1 MKLISTHLIYILLFL
16 AGNLSAQE
24 LLSLD
29 EAISLG
35 LENNFSVRIARNSE
49 RIAGNNNTKGN
60 AGMLPIF
67 RTTSNVSY
75 TSNNTIQKFFSG
87 DERSGTGAGNTSIR
101 LGAEL
106 TWTAFDGFRMFAA
119 KDRLDLAEQRSFMFT
134 RRSMHDLVSQI
145 QTAYMR
151 LIRIRQQMEIVEQSI
166 ELNQALKTLAEQKLK
181 LGATTELE
189 LLQTTNLLNAD
200 SSALLN
206 LKDQLTQSKTGLNRL
221 IGIDPG
227 TEFDVPL
234 QLPEEILPAQD
245 QLMELAIQQ
254 NFDLKL
260 LDYDEQI
267 ALAQIKEAR
276 SALFPTVNL
285 NAGFNYA
292 YSKSEVGFLLSNR
305 SFGPTVGISVT
316 YNIFPGRNIKNDIA
330 NIEILKENLGIS
342 REQTT
347 LDMNATIVQLYQQ
360 YEALVELQAL
370 ETRNVETAERSTALA
385 QQLYQAGKATN
396 FEVREAILA
405 EIRVKDRL
413 SDIYFRKKLA
423 EISLKATAGI
433 PLYENN

>member
-1 MKLISTHLIYILLFL
+1 MKLISTQLLYVLLFL
-16 AGNLSAQE
+16 VGNLSAQE
-24 LLSLD
+24 ILSLD

-35 LENNFSVRIARNSE
+35 LENNFSVRLAQNNE
-49 RIAGNNNTKGN
+49 RIAVNNNTKGN

-87 DERSGTGAGNTSIR
+87 DERSGTGAGNTSLR

-119 KDRLDLAEQRSFMFT
+119 KDRLDLTEQRSFMFT

-166 ELNQALKTLAEQKLK
+166 ELNLSLKTLAEQKLK

-206 LKDQLTQSKTGLNRL
+206 LKDQLSQSKTGLNRL
-221 IGIDPG
+221 IGIDPA

-234 QLPEEILPAQD
+234 QLPEEVLPAQD

-305 SFGPTVGISVT
+305 SFGPTVGLSVT

-330 NIEILKENLGIS
+330 NVEILKENLGIT

-370 ETRNVETAERSTALA
+370 ETRNVATAERSTALA

-433 PLYENN
+433 PLYATN

>member
-1 MKLISTHLIYILLFL
+1 MKLIRLYFIYLFFIQ
-16 AGNLSAQE
+16 AGILSAQD

-29 EAISLG
+29 EAIRLG
-35 LENNFSVRIARNSE
+35 LENNFSVRIAQNNE

-119 KDRLDLAEQRSFMFT
+119 KDRLDLTEQRSFLFT

-151 LIRIRQQMEIVEQSI
+151 LIRIKQQMEIVEQSI
-166 ELNQALKTLAEQKLK
+166 GLNQALKILAEEKLK

-189 LLQTTNLLNAD
+189 LLQTSNLLNAD

-206 LKDQLTQSKTGLNRL
+206 LKDQLAQSKTGLNRL
-221 IGIDPG
+221 IGIDPA
-227 TEFDVPL
+227 TSFDVPL
-234 QLPEEILPAQD
+234 QLPEEVLPEKEA
-245 QLMELAIQQ
+245 LMDLALQQ
-254 NFDLKL
+254 NYDLRL
-260 LDYDEQI
+260 LNYDEQI

-305 SFGPTVGISVT
+305 SFGPTIGISAT

-330 NIEILKENLGIS
+330 NVEILKENIDYT
-342 REQTT
+342 REQTA
-347 LDMNATIVQLYQQ
+347 LNMNADLTQLYQQ
-360 YEALVELQAL
+360 YEALTELQAL
-370 ETRNVETAERSTALA
+370 EIRNVATAERSTALA
-385 QQLYQAGKATN
+385 QQLYRAGKATN

-423 EISLKATAGI
+423 EIQLKATAGV
-433 PLYENN
+433 PLYQGN

>member
-1 MKLISTHLIYILLFL
+1 MK
-16 AGNLSAQE
+16 
-24 LLSLD
+24 
-29 EAISLG
+29 
-35 LENNFSVRIARNSE
+35 
-49 RIAGNNNTKGN
+49 
-60 AGMLPIF
+60 
-67 RTTSNVSY
+67 
-75 TSNNTIQKFFSG
+75 
-87 DERSGTGAGNTSIR
+87 
-101 LGAEL
+101 
-106 TWTAFDGFRMFAA
+106 
-119 KDRLDLAEQRSFMFT
+119 
-134 RRSMHDLVSQI
+134 
-145 QTAYMR
+145 
-151 LIRIRQQMEIVEQSI
+151 
-166 ELNQALKTLAEQKLK
+166 
-181 LGATTELE
+181 
-189 LLQTTNLLNAD
+189 
-200 SSALLN
+200 
-206 LKDQLTQSKTGLNRL
+206 
-221 IGIDPG
+221 
-227 TEFDVPL
+227 
-234 QLPEEILPAQD
+234 
-245 QLMELAIQQ
+245 LAIQQ

-305 SFGPTVGISVT
+305 SFGPTVGLSVT

-330 NIEILKENLGIS
+330 NVEILKENLGIT

-370 ETRNVETAERSTALA
+370 ETRNVATAERSTALA

-433 PLYENN
+433 PLYATN

>member
-1 MKLISTHLIYILLFL
+1 MKLISTQLLYVLLFL
-16 AGNLSAQE
+16 VGNLSAQE
-24 LLSLD
+24 ILSLD

-35 LENNFSVRIARNSE
+35 LENNFSVRLAQNNE
-49 RIAGNNNTKGN
+49 RIAVNNNTKGN

-87 DERSGTGAGNTSIR
+87 DERSGTGAGNTSLR

-119 KDRLDLAEQRSFMFT
+119 KDRLDLTEQRSFMFT

-166 ELNQALKTLAEQKLK
+166 ELNLSLKTLAEQKLK

-206 LKDQLTQSKTGLNRL
+206 LKDQLSQSKTGLNRL
-221 IGIDPG
+221 IGIDPA

-234 QLPEEILPAQD
+234 QLPEEVLPAQD
-245 QLMELAIQQ
+245 QLMKLAIQQ

-305 SFGPTVGISVT
+305 SFGPTVGLSVT

-330 NIEILKENLGIS
+330 NVEILKENLGIT

-370 ETRNVETAERSTALA
+370 ETRNVATAERSTALA

-433 PLYENN
+433 PLYATN